1 MTVNQIRLVPAA
13 ERKQALLF
21 AQVAPLLRAAGLELH
36 PADPVGGGTECVIE
50 GCRRPQWCPTPG
62 LCSTHWERWRSH
74 GRPPLEGWD
83 AGRAVTGAQQLRLS
97 ALPIPLR
104 WEIAYGIQ
112 RAREVD
118 DPPRLRF
125 GSLRKTIAMLAD
137 LPISSLLEPDE
148 SDWPQSPQRRH
159 RRAAPHPGPS
169 RLQLG
174 FLTFIIDEL
183 DRLAGRGGVDDEYAR
198 DTWRLRRIG
207 VTGPAKGWLFDFTGI
222 DQRWLREAVKRFLRW
237 RNDTGHSPS
246 GMHRDLRTLTRL
258 ARAFTDT
265 AGADATPEQFTR
277 PVLDRFLTVLAEDGL
292 TPSGRNMALSSVS
305 RFLAIAR
312 QHDWLDG
319 VPARTALYREDFPAR
334 TPLPPRALSEF
345 VMTQLEDRANLD
357 KLTDPRWRLLF
368 PLLMQTGLR
377 VNDALH
383 LPQDC
388 LVRDHQ
394 AAPYLRY
401 YNHKMNREALVPV
414 SDELAAAIDV
424 QVAHVRD
431 HYSTRAVLFPGTR
444 NNPDGTHVISGP
456 VVSTTLQ
463 QWVADCGI
471 RDERGAPVHV
481 TAHQFRHTL
490 GTRLINNDVPQEVVR
505 KILDHTSTEMTAHY
519 ARLHD
524 TTVRDHWER
533 ARKVDIHGHTVA
545 IADDSPLADAA
556 WTKHHLARA
565 TMALPNGY
573 CGLPLQQ
580 SCPHSNACLTCAV
593 FITTPE
599 FLPQHREQ
607 LEMTRGI
614 ITRARQHGQLR
625 LIEMN
630 TRTADNLTAI
640 ITSLEHEPD
649 DTDPQ
654 VSP

>member
-1 MTVNQIRLVPAA
+1 MEDWDPGT
-13 ERKQALLF
+13 AL
-21 AQVAPLLRAAGLELH
+21 
-36 PADPVGGGTECVIE
+36 
-50 GCRRPQWCPTPG
+50 
-62 LCSTHWERWRSH
+62 
-74 GRPPLEGWD
+74 
-83 AGRAVTGAQQLRLS
+83 TGPQQLRLS

-104 WEIAYGIQ
+104 WEIAFGVQ

-118 DPPRLRF
+118 NPPRLSF
-125 GSLRKTIAMLAD
+125 AALRNTIATLGD

-148 SDWPQSPQRRH
+148 TDWPRSPRRTKYGPAQH
-159 RRAAPHPGPS
+159 SGPS
-169 RLQLG
+169 KLTLG
-174 FLTFIIDEL
+174 FLTFVIDEL
-183 DRLAGRGGVDDEYAR
+183 DRLTGRDGADREYAR

-207 VTGPAKGWLFDFTGI
+207 VAGPAKGWIFDFTGI
-222 DQRWLREAVKRFLRW
+222 DQPWFREAVKRFIRW
-237 RNDTGHSPS
+237 RKDVEHSPS
-246 GMHRDLRTLTRL
+246 GMHRDLMTLTRL
-258 ARAFTDT
+258 ARALTDT
-265 AGADATPEQFTR
+265 AGTDPAPEQFTR

-292 TPSGRNMALSSVS
+292 TPSGRNMALSSLS
-305 RFLAIAR
+305 RFLSIAR

-319 VPARTALYREDFPAR
+319 VPARTILYSEDSPAR
-334 TPLPPRALSEF
+334 TPLPPRALPEF
-345 VMTQLEDRANLD
+345 VMAQLEDPTNLD

-377 VNDALH
+377 INDALH

-388 LVRDHQ
+388 LVHDHQ
-394 AAPYLRY
+394 KAPYLRY
-401 YNHKMNREALVPV
+401 YNRKMKREALVPI
-414 SDELAAAIDV
+414 SDELAAAINA
-424 QVAHVRD
+424 QITHVRD
-431 HYSTRAVLFPGTR
+431 HYSTRAILFPRTR
-444 NNPDGTHVISGP
+444 NNRDGTQVIGGS
-456 VVSTTLQ
+456 VISTTLQ

-471 RDERGAPVHV
+471 RDERGEPVHV

-533 ARKVDIHGHTVA
+533 ARKVDIHGHTVP
-545 IADDSPLADAA
+545 ITDDSPLADAA

-614 ITRARQHGQLR
+614 IERARQRGQLR
-625 LIEMN
+625 LVEMN

-640 ITSLEHEPD
+640 ITSLENKP

-654 VSP
+654 ASS

>member
-1 MTVNQIRLVPAA
+1 MEHWN
-13 ERKQALLF
+13 
-21 AQVAPLLRAAGLELH
+21 
-36 PADPVGGGTECVIE
+36 GG
-50 GCRRPQWCPTPG
+50 Q
-62 LCSTHWERWRSH
+62 
-74 GRPPLEGWD
+74 
-83 AGRAVTGAQQLRLS
+83 AVTTPQPLRLS
-97 ALPIPLR
+97 ALPVPLR
-104 WEIAYGIQ
+104 WEIAFGIQ

-118 DPPRLRF
+118 SPPRMSFGTLR
-125 GSLRKTIAMLAD
+125 RTIAVLAG
-137 LPISSLLEPDE
+137 LPIRSLLEPE
-148 SDWPQSPQRRH
+148 EANWPQSPRR
-159 RRAAPHPGPS
+159 RNYRPAPPEGPS
-169 RLQLG
+169 KLRQE
-174 FLTFIIDEL
+174 FLIFVIDEL
-183 DRLAGRGGVDDEYAR
+183 DRLAGRVDGDHEYAR
-198 DTWRLRRIG
+198 DIWRLRRIG
-207 VTGPAKGWLFDFTGI
+207 VTGPARGWLFDFTAI
-222 DQRWLREAVKRFLRW
+222 DQAWLREAIKRFLRW

-246 GMHRDLRTLTRL
+246 GMHRDLITLTRL
-258 ARAFTDT
+258 ARALTDT
-265 AGADATPEQFTR
+265 AGPEASPAQFTR
-277 PVLDRFLTVLAEDGL
+277 PILNRLLTVLAEDGL
-292 TPSGRNMALSSVS
+292 TLSGRNMALSSVS

-319 VPARTALYREDFPAR
+319 VPARTVLYSEDFPAR
-334 TPLPPRALSEF
+334 TPLLPRALPEF
-345 VMTQLEDRANLD
+345 VMAQLEDPANLD
-357 KLTDPRWRLLF
+357 LLTDPRWRLLF

-388 LVRDHQ
+388 LVHDHQ
-394 AAPYLRY
+394 QAPYLRY
-401 YNHKMNREALVPV
+401 YNHKMKREALVPI
-414 SDELAAAIDV
+414 SDELAAAIGV
-424 QVAHVRD
+424 QVAYVRER
-431 HYSTRAVLFPGTR
+431 YSTQAILFPRAT
-444 NNPDGTHVISGP
+444 NNHDGTQVISGP
-456 VVSTTLQ
+456 VVSTKLN
-463 QWVADCGI
+463 QWIGDCGI
-471 RDERGAPVHV
+471 RDERGEPVRV

-533 ARKVDIHGHTVA
+533 ARKVDIHGHTVP

-599 FLPQHREQ
+599 FLPQHRQQ
-607 LEMTRGI
+607 LELTRGI
-614 ITRARQHGQLR
+614 IERARQRGQLR

-640 ITSLEHEPD
+640 ITSLEREPD

-654 VSP
+654 ASS